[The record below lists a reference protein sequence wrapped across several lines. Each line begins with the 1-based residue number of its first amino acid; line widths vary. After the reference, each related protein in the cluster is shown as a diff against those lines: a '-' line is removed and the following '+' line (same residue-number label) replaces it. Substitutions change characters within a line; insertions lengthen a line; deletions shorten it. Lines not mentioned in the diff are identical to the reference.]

1 MYFICVLYEK
11 GVILSKKY
19 SAVDIGIAWE
29 ELPLIILLIYLILAL
44 LGL

>member
-19 SAVDIGIAWE
+19 STVDIGIAWE
-29 ELPLIILLIYLILAL
+29 DFPSIILLMYLILAL